1 MWRNRYA
8 FVGETCTWIS
18 LRFLDFETKA
28 TAEMAALSESN
39 ELQGWSLGVIRENK
53 NGCEK
58 MPPVAADFWQFPRS
72 LDSFTLLFSKIELIF
87 TGDELHPKLWLVFFP
102 FPLNLRSNRWSS
114 DPVCLCVSDAER
126 LPSLSVFLKFEC
138 LDFNSQGRAQCDVL
152 ILPSLLMSKQAF
164 PFTLARSSWKW
175 SLLLLRPLHMLHIC
189 PNWEDTNPGRGAWAY
204 S

>member
-1 MWRNRYA
+1 MRQKPQLRWLLW
-8 FVGETCTWIS
+8 VKVMSSKGEVWEWLGRIKMAVRRWHLWQQTSDNFQDLW
-18 LRFLDFETKA
+18 
-28 TAEMAALSESN
+28 TAS
-39 ELQGWSLGVIRENK
+39 R
-53 NGCEK
+53 CC
-58 MPPVAADFWQFPRS
+58 F
-72 LDSFTLLFSKIELIF
+72 
-87 TGDELHPKLWLVFFP
+87 PKLSWSSLEMSSIPNSGLSSFP
-102 FPLNLRSNRWSS
+102 FPWISGLTVEVQIQSVS
-114 DPVCLCVSDAER
+114 VSDAEC

-189 PNWEDTNPGRGAWAY
+189 PNWEDTNPGRGAWVY